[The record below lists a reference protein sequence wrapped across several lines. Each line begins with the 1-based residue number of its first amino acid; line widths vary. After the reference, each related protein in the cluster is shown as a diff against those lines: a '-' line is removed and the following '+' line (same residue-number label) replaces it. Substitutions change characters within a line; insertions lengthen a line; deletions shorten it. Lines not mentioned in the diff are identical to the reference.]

1 MLEHFL
7 EEGAEEGHFTGLRKG
22 RVTDEKFLGKKKL

>member
-7 EEGAEEGHFTGLRKG
+7 KEGAKEGHFTGLGKG
-22 RVTDEKFLGKKKL
+22 RVTDEKLLDKSKL